1 MEEHERVGE
10 DENVGEDKMSEEKK
24 KRRGVSDGLRQ
35 GLGALSAMRDAIEE
49 TISEAR
55 DRGDLS
61 ADRAKH
67 AMRRALDRAQSAAGD
82 ARERF
87 DFPTQKDFDALE
99 ARVAAVES
107 HLGIEPAV
115 SDPEDGPGK
124 TDESAA
130 TEP

>member
-1 MEEHERVGE
+1 MEENEKRGE
-10 DENVGEDKMSEEKK
+10 DERMGEDKTGEDKK

-61 ADRAKH
+61 ADRAKV

-87 DFPTQKDFDALE
+87 DFPTQKDFDALA

-115 SDPEDGPGK
+115 PDPEEGPGK
-124 TDESAA
+124 TEERPA
-130 TEP
+130 TDP